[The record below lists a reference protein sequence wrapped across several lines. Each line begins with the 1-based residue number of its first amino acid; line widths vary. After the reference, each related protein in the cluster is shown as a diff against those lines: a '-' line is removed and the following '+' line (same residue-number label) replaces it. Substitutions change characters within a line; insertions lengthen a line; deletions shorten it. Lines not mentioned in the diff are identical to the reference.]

1 MISRYLV
8 TRAPFACFVV
18 FKLCNHGCVASIDGR
33 DSRAEAMRAMNGI
46 GEMHK
51 AEAYATESF
60 PLRASV
66 AHLLSNLDLWRIWI

>member
-1 MISRYLV
+1 
-8 TRAPFACFVV
+8 
-18 FKLCNHGCVASIDGR
+18 
-33 DSRAEAMRAMNGI
+33 MRAMNGI